1 MLILLIKSEDILK
14 TIGKK
19 IKKARM
25 NKNYTQDYLS
35 EKIGI
40 STDLLRN
47 IENSRNVGSLS
58 ILLNLCNALDIT
70 PNFLFAELLNNNHD
84 LDNTLY
90 SYFQKIST
98 EDKDILKDIIIHL
111 DKNYKYLM
119 SIFLGL
125 CRIL

>member
-111 DKNYKYLM
+111 DKNYK
-119 SIFLGL
+119 
-125 CRIL
+125 